1 MISKFF
7 HIDEENIPQSDIA
20 ISLAKQEIGVGN
32 IDPLIAQKR
41 ALLVCKME
49 QLQKELNKT
58 KVNSSFQSKKVKY
71 MYILDD
77 IYIYY
82 F

>member
-7 HIDEENIPQSDIA
+7 HIDEENVPQSEIA

-58 KVNSSFQSKKVKY
+58 KVNPMLHFHKVRK
-71 MYILDD
+71 
-77 IYIYY
+77 
-82 F
+82 